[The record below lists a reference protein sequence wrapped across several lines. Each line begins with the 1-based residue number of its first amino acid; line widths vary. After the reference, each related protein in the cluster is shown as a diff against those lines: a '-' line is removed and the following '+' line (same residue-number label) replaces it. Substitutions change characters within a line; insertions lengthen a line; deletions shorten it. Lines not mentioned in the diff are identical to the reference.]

1 MNARHSKFLELS
13 NLHGVKTLILCAHW
27 SFNIPK
33 SSILDGGGFLQSHGM
48 SKLDANSE
56 CVLLSLLSF
65 LSTFSSIFF
74 KSNGSQILQK
84 VVG

>member
-13 NLHGVKTLILCAHW
+13 HLHGVKTSIFCAHS

-33 SSILDGGGFLQSHGM
+33 STILDGGGFLQSPRM
-48 SKLDANSE
+48 SKLDGNSE

-65 LSTFSSIFF
+65 LSNSSSIFF

-84 VVG
+84 VLG